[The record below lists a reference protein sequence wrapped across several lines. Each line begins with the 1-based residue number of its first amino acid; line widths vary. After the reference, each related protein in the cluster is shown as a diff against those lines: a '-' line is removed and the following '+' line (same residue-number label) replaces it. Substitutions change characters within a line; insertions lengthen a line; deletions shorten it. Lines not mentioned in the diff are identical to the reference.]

1 MTPEEIAR
9 RYERRTSYEL
19 IDYAPVVLP
28 IYRLTV
34 DAVTMVHKEIPP
46 IKEFVMR
53 SVSAGLRQ
61 SQEVAGFL
69 GLDASITSATFEQLR
84 ADSYL
89 SDDDGGSASLTERGI
104 DVLRKARES
113 LPQDEMLVFLYD
125 RLLGKPLRLP
135 PEQLLT
141 PANVEPRQVIEIR
154 PYPADGPD
162 VADLSL
168 PDVVQILNQQAGGR
182 AAFGRDLL
190 RLKRIVRR
198 MRLYRPAVALVF
210 KKRRSSEIQ
219 IEFVVDEAR
228 DEALS
233 HAFAE
238 RGGPRKMGFI
248 KAIDESV
255 AASEIKKH
263 LGQLVQSLL
272 PDAAS
277 LERKHLAVAMARIK
291 HQAAVNRA
299 ERFDNPASAEAR
311 KASEAVD
318 NAITELNTA
327 EEDLR
332 GFAAR
337 PAAPFEGPEFL
348 TRALTEVR
356 HVLMIS
362 STSVDAFVEDGLFM
376 MRLQDALRRGVR
388 VTIDLTDD
396 FRLEQPLI
404 ELERL
409 RSSHT
414 GLEVRSGCKTKFYH
428 LVCDDMFALVS
439 NRPFLSVAG
448 KVRSFN
454 HVVGYLLQRSDLIQ
468 AFVARLGPPAARASL
483 AGRR

>member
-9 RYERRTSYEL
+9 RYERRNGYDL

-28 IYRLTV
+28 IFRLTV

-53 SVSAGLRQ
+53 SVSAGLAER
-61 SQEVAGFL
+61 QEVAGFL
-69 GLDASITSATFEQLR
+69 GLDASIVSATFEQLR
-84 ADSYL
+84 ADGYL
-89 SDDDGGSASLTERGI
+89 TDEEDGCARLTERGLDI
-104 DVLRKARES
+104 LRKARES

-141 PANVEPRQVIEIR
+141 PGGVDPLRMIEIR

-162 VADLSL
+162 VSNLSI
-168 PDVVQILNQQAGGR
+168 PDVAQLLNRQAGGN
-182 AAFGRDLL
+182 AAFGHDLL

-219 IEFVVDEAR
+219 IEFVVDDAR

-238 RGGPRKMGFI
+238 SGGPKKMGFI

-255 AASEIKKH
+255 AASEIKRH

-272 PDAAS
+272 PDPAS
-277 LERKHLAVAMARIK
+277 LEKKHLAVAMARVK
-291 HQAAVNRA
+291 HQAAVTRA
-299 ERFDNPASAEAR
+299 GRYDNSASAEAR

-318 NAITELNTA
+318 KALNELNMA
-327 EEDLR
+327 EEELR

-337 PAAPFEGPEFL
+337 PVAPFEGPEFL
-348 TRALTEVR
+348 ARALVEAQREV
-356 HVLMIS
+356 VIS
-362 STSVDAFVEDGLFM
+362 SKSLDSSIVGYDFM
-376 MRLQDALRRGVR
+376 KQIEDALRRGVR
-388 VTIDLTDD
+388 VTIDLADD
-396 FRLEQPLI
+396 VCADQSFI
-404 ELERL
+404 ALERL
-409 RSSHT
+409 RARQS
-414 GLEVRSGCKTKFYH
+414 GLEVRLGYKTRFYH
-428 LVCDDMFALVS
+428 LVCDDRFALVS
-439 NRPFLSVAG
+439 NRPFLSVIG
-448 KVRSFN
+448 KVRSFS
-454 HVVGYLLQRSDLIQ
+454 HVVGFLLQRNDLIQ
-468 AFVARLGPPAARASL
+468 AFIERLGQPVAKARLAVDK
-483 AGRR
+483 